1 MKRLESEKSTLENKL
16 SEVSVALEAL
26 RCEKDSLL
34 LELYEQTKYKD
45 EVEMLRRE
53 KERLSEK
60 ADSLWKEVKD
70 HQDLVHATEKEHLDL
85 RRELEAQIRDKNEE
99 VRKLKIDLQ
108 K

>member
-1 MKRLESEKSTLENKL
+1 M
-16 SEVSVALEAL
+16 ALEAL